1 MTVRA
6 KLEGGEDTSFQFKP
20 DGPKPDAFA
29 PEEWRIVKDGKDR
42 VAAEHIKLG
51 VVRKIPKAWLEA

>member
-1 MTVRA
+1 MAQT

-29 PEEWRIVKDGKDR
+29 PEEWQIVKDGKDR
-42 VAAEHIKLG
+42 VAARHIKLG
-51 VVRKIPKAWLEA
+51 VVRKIPKAWLAE

>member
-1 MTVRA
+1 MA
-6 KLEGGEDTSFQFKP
+6 PQKLGGGEDTSFLFKP

-29 PEEWRIVKDGKDR
+29 SEEWQIIKDGKDR
-42 VAAEHIKLG
+42 VAARHIKLG

>member
-6 KLEGGEDTSFQFKP
+6 KLGGGEDTSFQFKP

-29 PEEWRIVKDGKDR
+29 PEEWQIVKDGKDR
-42 VAAEHIKLG
+42 VAARHIKLG
-51 VVRKIPKAWLEA
+51 VVRKIPKAWLA